1 MESRCCFL
9 YHDVI
14 GQQQYYFDPL
24 PKENIMHD
32 IISWCSFSRNHGNIF
47 LIRLSLITNLCD
59 NIVIFDILAQDYV
72 IQTIVIF
79 DILAQDYVIPYP
91 PHNHSKVHVLCN
103 FYQGYITGYLRDPV
117 WGIVPAFRFLNWRK
131 D

>member
-1 MESRCCFL
+1 MESRCRFL

-72 IQTIVIF
+72 I
-79 DILAQDYVIPYP
+79 PYP

-117 WGIVPAFRFLNWRK
+117 WDIVPAFRFLNWRT